1 VKIAMQDYN
10 VEIDRVEKE
19 EWSNLLLEF
28 ADATIYQTWSYGAV
42 RWGNKNISH
51 LVLKKNGAVV
61 GLSQLII
68 KKMPVL
74 GAGIAYVPWG
84 PLWRKEASE
93 CNINNLK
100 VLLRSLYKEYVVN
113 RNLLLR
119 IAPNIIENGSS
130 EICSI
135 FEELGFKKNISVA
148 PYRTLLVD
156 LSPSLLEIRKKLDQ
170 KWRNQLNR
178 SEKNGLNIIEG
189 AGDELYNIFLKLQ
202 K

>member
-1 VKIAMQDYN
+1 VKVEMQDY
-10 VEIDRVEKE
+10 RVEVDIVNE
-19 EWSNLLLEF
+19 EVWSNLLLEF

-51 LVLKKNGAVV
+51 LVLKKNGTVV
-61 GLSQLII
+61 GLSQLVI
-68 KKMPVL
+68 KKIPVL

-84 PLWRKEASE
+84 PIWRKEVSE
-93 CNINNLK
+93 YNINNLK
-100 VLLRSLYKEYVVN
+100 VLLLSLYKEYAVN

-156 LSPSLLEIRKKLDQ
+156 LSPSLMEIRKKLDQ

-178 SEKNGLNIIEG
+178 SEKNGLTTVE
-189 AGDELYNIFLKLQ
+189 
-202 K
+202 